1 MLMTSRSGH
10 PKVTAA
16 MPSSVIP
23 NDLREK
29 KNQNTINN
37 TEESQRYKVS

>member
-1 MLMTSRSGH
+1 MTSRSGH

-29 KNQNTINN
+29 KIKTQSIKLK
-37 TEESQRYKVS
+37 RVKGIR